1 MKNKKEIRQELSQ
14 LTVQYIEALK
24 KLNELLNTLPVGL
37 EEYQELKQKIDDAH
51 NKFHEAFIAY
61 TQSPKD
67 CHQQSKL

>member
-37 EEYQELKQKIDDAH
+37 EEY
-51 NKFHEAFIAY
+51 
-61 TQSPKD
+61 
-67 CHQQSKL
+67 